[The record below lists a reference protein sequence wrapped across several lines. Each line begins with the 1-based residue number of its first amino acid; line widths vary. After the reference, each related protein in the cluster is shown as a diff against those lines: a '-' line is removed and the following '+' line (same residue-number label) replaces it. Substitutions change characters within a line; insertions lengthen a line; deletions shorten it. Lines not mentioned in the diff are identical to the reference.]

1 MKKKLIA
8 WMMSATMALGS
19 MTLPV
24 YAENEEVAVEFSD
37 ETDEETE
44 EPETEMLDIP
54 EELQTDTGQDFADAG
69 SEDFSDHMVE
79 ELFSSGDETVGE
91 SRTVGGN
98 INWGS
103 SGSLL
108 PTDVTTARD
117 GCVLVGVKGS
127 YITDV
132 QAVLARVNA
141 IRKEACEEGVP
152 DPRNAKRKL
161 TPSDY
166 VPIRWSSDLEYIARI
181 RAAEASLVIAHT
193 RPNGT
198 SCFTLKSPN
207 GIQSYGEVL
216 AWNYTQK
223 FLPGIEQWYEEK
235 ADWVN
240 QNSNAVTGHYTQMID
255 PDNIYAGYAT
265 FINPDAQYPTTT
277 SGEYSSYADM
287 DETSGPDISNCT
299 QTIEAELGN
308 LTAGMS
314 DFADLKE
321 ENSVQ
326 ADFYVQL
333 SDSGCKLSFLDK
345 AEWKSSNPSVASV
358 DGNGQVKGLK
368 KGTADITASK
378 GSLTATRT
386 VRVIHEHSW
395 DAGKV
400 TKSATCTKDGEKTY
414 TCSGCGETK
423 TEVIKATGHKET
435 EIRNAAESTCQK
447 EGYTGDK
454 VCKACGEVLEKGKP
468 IAKKDHSWDAGK
480 VTKSAT
486 CTKDGEKTYTCSGCG
501 ETKTEV
507 IKATGHKETEIRNAT
522 ESTCQKEGYTGDK
535 VCKACGEVLEKG
547 KPIAKK
553 DHSWDAGKVTKSAT
567 CTKAGEKI
575 YTCSG
580 CGETKT
586 EVIKATGHK
595 ETEIR
600 NATESTCQK
609 EGYTGDKVCKAC
621 GEVLEKGKPIA
632 KKDHSWDAGKVTK
645 SATCTKAGEKIY
657 TCSGC
662 GETKTEVIKATGHKM
677 GAWKTVASAT
687 TQKAGRQE
695 RSCTVCNYKET
706 RSIPKLKS
714 YNFKVVSSKS
724 AVTYNGK
731 AQKPAVTVYAGNKKI
746 SSKYYTVSY
755 KNNTAVGTAMI
766 TIQGKG
772 NYKKYTGKTTFRINL
787 QKTTLS
793 SAKSSRKGQ
802 LQATWKKTAGN
813 AGYQIQYASNAKFSG
828 AKTKNTKATRYTFQ
842 GLKSKRKYYVR
853 VRTYKKVGSNYWYSK
868 WSNVRNVK
876 IK

>member
-44 EPETEMLDIP
+44 EPETEVLDIP

-79 ELFSSGDETVGE
+79 ELFSSGDEAVGE

-132 QAVLARVNA
+132 QAVLARVNE

-207 GIQSYGEVL
+207 GIQLYGEVL

-240 QNSNAVTGHYTQMID
+240 QNSSAVTGHYTQMID

-265 FINPDAQYPTTT
+265 FINPDAKYPTTT

-299 QTIEAELGN
+299 QTIEAEIGN

-400 TKSATCTKDGEKTY
+400 TKSATCTKD
-414 TCSGCGETK
+414 
-423 TEVIKATGHKET
+423 
-435 EIRNAAESTCQK
+435 
-447 EGYTGDK
+447 
-454 VCKACGEVLEKGKP
+454 
-468 IAKKDHSWDAGK
+468 
-480 VTKSAT
+480 
-486 CTKDGEKTYTCSGCG
+486 
-501 ETKTEV
+501 
-507 IKATGHKETEIRNAT
+507 
-522 ESTCQKEGYTGDK
+522 
-535 VCKACGEVLEKG
+535 
-547 KPIAKK
+547 
-553 DHSWDAGKVTKSAT
+553 
-567 CTKAGEKI
+567 
-575 YTCSG
+575 
-580 CGETKT
+580 
-586 EVIKATGHK
+586 
-595 ETEIR
+595 
-600 NATESTCQK
+600 
-609 EGYTGDKVCKAC
+609 
-621 GEVLEKGKPIA
+621 
-632 KKDHSWDAGKVTK
+632 
-645 SATCTKAGEKIY
+645 GEKIY

-772 NYKKYTGKTTFRINL
+772 NYKKYSGKTTFRINL

-813 AGYQIQYASNAKFSG
+813 AGYQIQYATNAKFSG
-828 AKTKNTKATRYTFQ
+828 AKTKNTKATRYTFK

>member
-103 SGSLL
+103 SGSLI

-423 TEVIKATGHKET
+423 TEVIKATGHK
-435 EIRNAAESTCQK
+435 
-447 EGYTGDK
+447 
-454 VCKACGEVLEKGKP
+454 
-468 IAKKDHSWDAGK
+468 
-480 VTKSAT
+480 
-486 CTKDGEKTYTCSGCG
+486 
-501 ETKTEV
+501 
-507 IKATGHKETEIRNAT
+507 
-522 ESTCQKEGYTGDK
+522 
-535 VCKACGEVLEKG
+535 
-547 KPIAKK
+547 
-553 DHSWDAGKVTKSAT
+553 
-567 CTKAGEKI
+567 
-575 YTCSG
+575 
-580 CGETKT
+580 
-586 EVIKATGHK
+586 
-595 ETEIR
+595 
-600 NATESTCQK
+600 
-609 EGYTGDKVCKAC
+609 
-621 GEVLEKGKPIA
+621 
-632 KKDHSWDAGKVTK
+632 
-645 SATCTKAGEKIY
+645 
-657 TCSGC
+657 
-662 GETKTEVIKATGHKM
+662 M

-746 SSKYYTVSY
+746 SGKYYTVSY

-766 TIQGKG
+766 IIQGKG
-772 NYKKYTGKTTFRINL
+772 NYKKYSGKTTFRINL

-813 AGYQIQYASNAKFSG
+813 AGYQIQYATNAKFSG
-828 AKTKNTKATRYTFQ
+828 AKTKNTKAIRYTFK

>member
-44 EPETEMLDIP
+44 EPETEVLDIP

-79 ELFSSGDETVGE
+79 ELFSSGDEAVGE

-132 QAVLARVNA
+132 QAVLARVNE

-181 RAAEASLVIAHT
+181 RAAEASFVIDHT

-240 QNSNAVTGHYTQMID
+240 QNSSAVTGHYTQMID

-265 FINPDAQYPTTT
+265 FINPDAKYPTTT

-299 QTIEAELGN
+299 QTIEAELAN

-386 VRVIHEHSW
+386 VRVIH
-395 DAGKV
+395 
-400 TKSATCTKDGEKTY
+400 
-414 TCSGCGETK
+414 
-423 TEVIKATGHKET
+423 
-435 EIRNAAESTCQK
+435 
-447 EGYTGDK
+447 
-454 VCKACGEVLEKGKP
+454 
-468 IAKKDHSWDAGK
+468 DHSWDAGK

-507 IKATGHKETEIRNAT
+507 IKATGHK
-522 ESTCQKEGYTGDK
+522 
-535 VCKACGEVLEKG
+535 
-547 KPIAKK
+547 
-553 DHSWDAGKVTKSAT
+553 
-567 CTKAGEKI
+567 
-575 YTCSG
+575 
-580 CGETKT
+580 
-586 EVIKATGHK
+586 
-595 ETEIR
+595 
-600 NATESTCQK
+600 
-609 EGYTGDKVCKAC
+609 
-621 GEVLEKGKPIA
+621 
-632 KKDHSWDAGKVTK
+632 
-645 SATCTKAGEKIY
+645 
-657 TCSGC
+657 
-662 GETKTEVIKATGHKM
+662 M

-687 TQKAGRQE
+687 TQKEGRQE
-695 RSCTVCNYKET
+695 RSCTICNYKET

-772 NYKKYTGKTTFRINL
+772 NYKKYSGKTTFRINL

-813 AGYQIQYASNAKFSG
+813 AGYQIQYATNAKFSG
-828 AKTKNTKATRYTFQ
+828 AKTKNTKATRYTFK

>member
-1 MKKKLIA
+1 MKKKRIA

-44 EPETEMLDIP
+44 EPETEVLDVP

-79 ELFSSGDETVGE
+79 ELFSSGDEAVGE

-132 QAVLARVNA
+132 QAVLARVNE

-152 DPRNAKRKL
+152 DPRNEKRKL

-181 RAAEASLVIAHT
+181 RAAEASLVINHT

-207 GIQSYGEVL
+207 GIQLYGEVL

-235 ADWVN
+235 ADWIN
-240 QNSNAVTGHYTQMID
+240 QNSSVVTGHYTQMID

-265 FINPDAQYPTTT
+265 FINPDAKYPTTT

-299 QTIEAELGN
+299 QTIEAELAN

-314 DFADLKE
+314 DFVDLKE

-400 TKSATCTKDGEKTY
+400 TKSATCTKDGEK
-414 TCSGCGETK
+414 
-423 TEVIKATGHKET
+423 
-435 EIRNAAESTCQK
+435 
-447 EGYTGDK
+447 
-454 VCKACGEVLEKGKP
+454 
-468 IAKKDHSWDAGK
+468 
-480 VTKSAT
+480 
-486 CTKDGEKTYTCSGCG
+486 
-501 ETKTEV
+501 
-507 IKATGHKETEIRNAT
+507 
-522 ESTCQKEGYTGDK
+522 
-535 VCKACGEVLEKG
+535 
-547 KPIAKK
+547 
-553 DHSWDAGKVTKSAT
+553 
-567 CTKAGEKI
+567 
-575 YTCSG
+575 
-580 CGETKT
+580 
-586 EVIKATGHK
+586 
-595 ETEIR
+595 
-600 NATESTCQK
+600 
-609 EGYTGDKVCKAC
+609 
-621 GEVLEKGKPIA
+621 
-632 KKDHSWDAGKVTK
+632 
-645 SATCTKAGEKIY
+645 IY

-695 RSCTVCNYKET
+695 RSCTICNYKET

-772 NYKKYTGKTTFRINL
+772 NYKKYSGKTTFRIDL

-813 AGYQIQYASNAKFSG
+813 AGYQIQYATNAKFSG
-828 AKTKNTKATRYTFQ
+828 AKTKNTKVTRYTFK

>member
-423 TEVIKATGHKET
+423 TEVIKATGHK
-435 EIRNAAESTCQK
+435 
-447 EGYTGDK
+447 
-454 VCKACGEVLEKGKP
+454 
-468 IAKKDHSWDAGK
+468 
-480 VTKSAT
+480 
-486 CTKDGEKTYTCSGCG
+486 
-501 ETKTEV
+501 
-507 IKATGHKETEIRNAT
+507 
-522 ESTCQKEGYTGDK
+522 
-535 VCKACGEVLEKG
+535 
-547 KPIAKK
+547 
-553 DHSWDAGKVTKSAT
+553 
-567 CTKAGEKI
+567 
-575 YTCSG
+575 
-580 CGETKT
+580 
-586 EVIKATGHK
+586 
-595 ETEIR
+595 
-600 NATESTCQK
+600 
-609 EGYTGDKVCKAC
+609 
-621 GEVLEKGKPIA
+621 
-632 KKDHSWDAGKVTK
+632 
-645 SATCTKAGEKIY
+645 
-657 TCSGC
+657 
-662 GETKTEVIKATGHKM
+662 M

-746 SSKYYTVSY
+746 SGKYYTVSY

-766 TIQGKG
+766 IIQGKG
-772 NYKKYTGKTTFRINL
+772 NYKKYSGKTTFRINL

-813 AGYQIQYASNAKFSG
+813 AGYQIQYATNAKFTG
-828 AKTKNTKATRYTFQ
+828 AKTKNTKAIRYTFK

>member
-423 TEVIKATGHKET
+423 TEVIKATGHK
-435 EIRNAAESTCQK
+435 
-447 EGYTGDK
+447 
-454 VCKACGEVLEKGKP
+454 
-468 IAKKDHSWDAGK
+468 
-480 VTKSAT
+480 
-486 CTKDGEKTYTCSGCG
+486 
-501 ETKTEV
+501 
-507 IKATGHKETEIRNAT
+507 
-522 ESTCQKEGYTGDK
+522 
-535 VCKACGEVLEKG
+535 
-547 KPIAKK
+547 
-553 DHSWDAGKVTKSAT
+553 
-567 CTKAGEKI
+567 
-575 YTCSG
+575 
-580 CGETKT
+580 
-586 EVIKATGHK
+586 
-595 ETEIR
+595 
-600 NATESTCQK
+600 
-609 EGYTGDKVCKAC
+609 
-621 GEVLEKGKPIA
+621 
-632 KKDHSWDAGKVTK
+632 
-645 SATCTKAGEKIY
+645 
-657 TCSGC
+657 
-662 GETKTEVIKATGHKM
+662 M

-746 SSKYYTVSY
+746 SGKYYTVSY

-772 NYKKYTGKTTFRINL
+772 NYKKYSGKTTFRINL

-802 LQATWKKTAGN
+802 LQVTWKKTAGN
-813 AGYQIQYASNAKFSG
+813 TGYQIQYATNAKFSG
-828 AKTKNTKATRYTFQ
+828 AKTKNTKATRYTFK

>member
-37 ETDEETE
+37 ETDEET
-44 EPETEMLDIP
+44 ETEMLDIP

-423 TEVIKATGHKET
+423 TEVIKATGHK
-435 EIRNAAESTCQK
+435 
-447 EGYTGDK
+447 
-454 VCKACGEVLEKGKP
+454 
-468 IAKKDHSWDAGK
+468 
-480 VTKSAT
+480 
-486 CTKDGEKTYTCSGCG
+486 
-501 ETKTEV
+501 
-507 IKATGHKETEIRNAT
+507 
-522 ESTCQKEGYTGDK
+522 
-535 VCKACGEVLEKG
+535 
-547 KPIAKK
+547 
-553 DHSWDAGKVTKSAT
+553 
-567 CTKAGEKI
+567 
-575 YTCSG
+575 
-580 CGETKT
+580 
-586 EVIKATGHK
+586 
-595 ETEIR
+595 
-600 NATESTCQK
+600 
-609 EGYTGDKVCKAC
+609 
-621 GEVLEKGKPIA
+621 
-632 KKDHSWDAGKVTK
+632 
-645 SATCTKAGEKIY
+645 
-657 TCSGC
+657 
-662 GETKTEVIKATGHKM
+662 M

-746 SSKYYTVSY
+746 SGKYYTVSY

-766 TIQGKG
+766 IIQGKG
-772 NYKKYTGKTTFRINL
+772 NYKKYSGKTTFRINL

-813 AGYQIQYASNAKFSG
+813 AGYQIQYATNAKFSG
-828 AKTKNTKATRYTFQ
+828 AKTKNTKAIRYTFK

>member
-19 MTLPV
+19 MSLPV

-44 EPETEMLDIP
+44 EPETEVLDIP
-54 EELQTDTGQDFADAG
+54 EEPQTDTGQDFADAG
-69 SEDFSDHMVE
+69 SEDFSDHIVE

-423 TEVIKATGHKET
+423 TEVIKATGHK
-435 EIRNAAESTCQK
+435 
-447 EGYTGDK
+447 
-454 VCKACGEVLEKGKP
+454 
-468 IAKKDHSWDAGK
+468 
-480 VTKSAT
+480 
-486 CTKDGEKTYTCSGCG
+486 
-501 ETKTEV
+501 
-507 IKATGHKETEIRNAT
+507 
-522 ESTCQKEGYTGDK
+522 
-535 VCKACGEVLEKG
+535 
-547 KPIAKK
+547 
-553 DHSWDAGKVTKSAT
+553 
-567 CTKAGEKI
+567 
-575 YTCSG
+575 
-580 CGETKT
+580 
-586 EVIKATGHK
+586 
-595 ETEIR
+595 
-600 NATESTCQK
+600 
-609 EGYTGDKVCKAC
+609 
-621 GEVLEKGKPIA
+621 
-632 KKDHSWDAGKVTK
+632 
-645 SATCTKAGEKIY
+645 
-657 TCSGC
+657 
-662 GETKTEVIKATGHKM
+662 M

>member
-299 QTIEAELGN
+299 QTIEEELGN

-423 TEVIKATGHKET
+423 TEVIKATGHK
-435 EIRNAAESTCQK
+435 
-447 EGYTGDK
+447 
-454 VCKACGEVLEKGKP
+454 
-468 IAKKDHSWDAGK
+468 
-480 VTKSAT
+480 
-486 CTKDGEKTYTCSGCG
+486 
-501 ETKTEV
+501 
-507 IKATGHKETEIRNAT
+507 
-522 ESTCQKEGYTGDK
+522 
-535 VCKACGEVLEKG
+535 
-547 KPIAKK
+547 
-553 DHSWDAGKVTKSAT
+553 
-567 CTKAGEKI
+567 
-575 YTCSG
+575 
-580 CGETKT
+580 
-586 EVIKATGHK
+586 
-595 ETEIR
+595 
-600 NATESTCQK
+600 
-609 EGYTGDKVCKAC
+609 
-621 GEVLEKGKPIA
+621 
-632 KKDHSWDAGKVTK
+632 
-645 SATCTKAGEKIY
+645 
-657 TCSGC
+657 
-662 GETKTEVIKATGHKM
+662 M

-746 SSKYYTVSY
+746 SGKYYTVSY

-766 TIQGKG
+766 IIQGKG
-772 NYKKYTGKTTFRINL
+772 NYKKYSGKTTFRINL

-813 AGYQIQYASNAKFSG
+813 AGYQIQYATNAKFSG
-828 AKTKNTKATRYTFQ
+828 AKTKNTKAIRYTFK

>member
-91 SRTVGGN
+91 SRTVGGS

-423 TEVIKATGHKET
+423 TEVIKATGHK
-435 EIRNAAESTCQK
+435 
-447 EGYTGDK
+447 
-454 VCKACGEVLEKGKP
+454 
-468 IAKKDHSWDAGK
+468 
-480 VTKSAT
+480 
-486 CTKDGEKTYTCSGCG
+486 
-501 ETKTEV
+501 
-507 IKATGHKETEIRNAT
+507 
-522 ESTCQKEGYTGDK
+522 
-535 VCKACGEVLEKG
+535 
-547 KPIAKK
+547 
-553 DHSWDAGKVTKSAT
+553 
-567 CTKAGEKI
+567 
-575 YTCSG
+575 
-580 CGETKT
+580 
-586 EVIKATGHK
+586 
-595 ETEIR
+595 
-600 NATESTCQK
+600 
-609 EGYTGDKVCKAC
+609 
-621 GEVLEKGKPIA
+621 
-632 KKDHSWDAGKVTK
+632 
-645 SATCTKAGEKIY
+645 
-657 TCSGC
+657 
-662 GETKTEVIKATGHKM
+662 M

-746 SSKYYTVSY
+746 SGKYYTVSY

-766 TIQGKG
+766 IIQGKG
-772 NYKKYTGKTTFRINL
+772 NYKKYSGKTTFRINL

-813 AGYQIQYASNAKFSG
+813 AGYQIQYATNAKFSG
-828 AKTKNTKATRYTFQ
+828 AKTKNTKAIRYTFK

>member
-181 RAAEASLVIAHT
+181 RAAEASFVIAHT

-423 TEVIKATGHKET
+423 TEVIKATGHK
-435 EIRNAAESTCQK
+435 
-447 EGYTGDK
+447 
-454 VCKACGEVLEKGKP
+454 
-468 IAKKDHSWDAGK
+468 
-480 VTKSAT
+480 
-486 CTKDGEKTYTCSGCG
+486 
-501 ETKTEV
+501 
-507 IKATGHKETEIRNAT
+507 
-522 ESTCQKEGYTGDK
+522 
-535 VCKACGEVLEKG
+535 
-547 KPIAKK
+547 
-553 DHSWDAGKVTKSAT
+553 
-567 CTKAGEKI
+567 
-575 YTCSG
+575 
-580 CGETKT
+580 
-586 EVIKATGHK
+586 
-595 ETEIR
+595 
-600 NATESTCQK
+600 
-609 EGYTGDKVCKAC
+609 
-621 GEVLEKGKPIA
+621 
-632 KKDHSWDAGKVTK
+632 
-645 SATCTKAGEKIY
+645 
-657 TCSGC
+657 
-662 GETKTEVIKATGHKM
+662 M

-746 SSKYYTVSY
+746 SGKYYTVSY

-766 TIQGKG
+766 IIQGKG
-772 NYKKYTGKTTFRINL
+772 NYKKYSGKTTFRINL

-813 AGYQIQYASNAKFSG
+813 AGYQIQYATNAKFSG
-828 AKTKNTKATRYTFQ
+828 AKTKNTKAIRYTFK

>member
-378 GSLTATRT
+378 GSLTVTRT
-386 VRVIHEHSW
+386 VRVIH
-395 DAGKV
+395 
-400 TKSATCTKDGEKTY
+400 
-414 TCSGCGETK
+414 
-423 TEVIKATGHKET
+423 
-435 EIRNAAESTCQK
+435 
-447 EGYTGDK
+447 
-454 VCKACGEVLEKGKP
+454 
-468 IAKKDHSWDAGK
+468 DHSWDAGK

-486 CTKDGEKTYTCSGCG
+486 CTKDGEKT
-501 ETKTEV
+501 
-507 IKATGHKETEIRNAT
+507 
-522 ESTCQKEGYTGDK
+522 
-535 VCKACGEVLEKG
+535 
-547 KPIAKK
+547 
-553 DHSWDAGKVTKSAT
+553 
-567 CTKAGEKI
+567 
-575 YTCSG
+575 
-580 CGETKT
+580 
-586 EVIKATGHK
+586 
-595 ETEIR
+595 
-600 NATESTCQK
+600 
-609 EGYTGDKVCKAC
+609 
-621 GEVLEKGKPIA
+621 
-632 KKDHSWDAGKVTK
+632 
-645 SATCTKAGEKIY
+645 Y